1 MNNTRPVETPAG
13 MSLGDI
19 YYIVFRH
26 KWKIIFASLMG
37 FLAAAAIYHFKPPA
51 YQSQAELLI
60 KYVSEPT
67 QLEIGGDNKVL
78 VPDSQGDDIINSEI
92 QILTSLDVAEE
103 AATNF
108 GAANILAKVGGG
120 NSVYRAARLIR
131 SDIEAEPADSRSSI
145 ITVTLKHPDPQ
156 IVQPLLLEVINDYLV
171 KHYEI
176 HSTGGQVDD
185 ALTMEVSTLNVQLNA
200 TEQQIADLKNKANVT
215 SVEDS
220 QKDVAA
226 QISKIRDE
234 ILDAQVELSG
244 SEAAMKQT
252 SGNQSLEQV
261 ATNNVQPVIPSIE
274 VDAYA
279 RITASLDAFR
289 KKESDYLVQGF
300 THSNSLVQ
308 AVDEQIADAEKS
320 KSDLEK
326 KYPRIGN
333 ASAISTASTG
343 SMTESASDPN
353 LQMANVAALQAKI
366 KSWSDQLVQL
376 QMQATNLN
384 NLAPTMA
391 QLEQTESIEKAN
403 YQNLS
408 IKLEDNH
415 IDESLDTGKTPNIRW
430 VQRPS
435 PPGRDWK
442 KTYKAMA
449 TVAFGGFFAGL
460 AWAFVIEM
468 FLDRSVRRPVEV
480 KTKLKL
486 PFFLSIPDVRR
497 NGHAKLSGNSERR
510 LLQLKNGEGSDAGNQ
525 SGVSSVSGKGA
536 LQVASLER
544 NRSLQPFYE
553 ALRDRLIVYFEVK
566 NLTHKPKLVAVTAA
580 HQGAGVSTVAAG
592 LAASLSA
599 TGDGNVLL
607 VDMNLENGAAQ
618 RFYKGKAI
626 CGLDTALKRETR
638 EEAMVHENLYVV
650 NGNAESGLPNA
661 LPKRFSLLIP
671 SLKAMDYDY
680 IIFDL
685 PPVSPTS
692 ITSRLAK
699 FMDMT
704 LLVLESE
711 KTNLEVVQ
719 QANTWLAESGAT
731 VGVVLNKTHQYV
743 PSRLNQE
750 FLSDR

>member
-1 MNNTRPVETPAG
+1 MNNTRPVEAPAG
-13 MSLGDI
+13 ISLGDV

-26 KWKIIFASLMG
+26 KWKIILTFLMG
-37 FLAAAAIYHFKPPA
+37 LLAAAGIYHFKPPP

-60 KYVSEPT
+60 KYVSEPM
-67 QLEIGGDNKVL
+67 QMALEGDSQKVL
-78 VPDSQGDDIINSEI
+78 VPDSQGVDIINSEI

-103 AATNF
+103 AATNI
-108 GAANILAKVGGG
+108 GAANILAKAGGG
-120 NSVYRAARLIR
+120 DNVNKAASLICANLQ
-131 SDIEAEPADSRSSI
+131 AEPADNHSSVI
-145 ITVTLKHPDPQ
+145 MVTFKHPDPQ
-156 IVQPLLLEVINDYLV
+156 IVRPVLQEVINDYFQ

-176 HSTGGQVDD
+176 HSAGGQFDD
-185 ALTMEVSTLNVQLNA
+185 ALTMEQSTLNVQLNA
-200 TEQQIADLKNKANVT
+200 TEQQIADLKNKANIT
-215 SVEDS
+215 SIEDS
-220 QKDVAA
+220 QKDVAG

-234 ILDAQVELSG
+234 ILDAQADLSG
-244 SEAAMKQT
+244 EEAAMKQVG
-252 SGNQSLEQV
+252 GNQTFEEV
-261 ATNNVQPVIPSIE
+261 ATNVQPAVPPIE
-274 VDAYA
+274 NDAYT
-279 RITASLDAFR
+279 RICANLEAFR
-289 KKESDYLVQGF
+289 TKENDYLVQGF

-308 AVDEQIADAEKS
+308 TVDEQIADAEKD
-320 KSDLEK
+320 KDDLEK
-326 KYPRIGN
+326 KYPQIGSATV
-333 ASAISTASTG
+333 ASTTSASSTANST
-343 SMTESASDPN
+343 TDPKI
-353 LQMANVAALQAKI
+353 QMERIAALQAKV
-366 KSWSDQLVQL
+366 KAWNGQLLQL
-376 QMQATNLN
+376 QTQATNLN
-384 NLAPTMA
+384 NLAPTIA

-408 IKLEDNH
+408 VSLEEHH
-415 IDESLDTGKTPNIRW
+415 IDESLDTGKSPNIKW
-430 VQRPS
+430 VQTPS

-442 KTYKAMA
+442 KTHKEMAM
-449 TVAFGGFFAGL
+449 VAFGGIFAGL

-468 FLDRSVRRPVEV
+468 FLDRSIRRPVEV

-497 NGHAKLSGNSERR
+497 NGHASLARTAKRQ
-510 LLQLKNGEGSDAGNQ
+510 LLQLKSGEAADVGDQN
-525 SGVSSVSGKGA
+525 GVSVVNGNGA
-536 LQVASLER
+536 LRVLSLEQ

-553 ALRDRLIVYFEVK
+553 VLRDRLIVYFEVK

-580 HQGAGVSTVAAG
+580 HRGAGVSTVAAG

-607 VDMNLENGAAQ
+607 VDMNLENGDAQ

-626 CGLDTALKRETR
+626 CGLDTILKHETR
-638 EEAMVHENLYVV
+638 GEAMVRENLYVV
-650 NGNAESGLPNA
+650 NGNADSGLPHA
-661 LPKRFSLLIP
+661 LPKRFSVLIP

-680 IIFDL
+680 IIFDF

-692 ITSRLAK
+692 VTSRLAK

-743 PSRLNQE
+743 PQRLNQE

>member
-13 MSLGDI
+13 ISLGDV

-26 KWKIIFASLMG
+26 KWKIIFTFLMG
-37 FLAAAAIYHFKPPA
+37 LLAAAGIYHFKPPP

-67 QLEIGGDNKVL
+67 QMALEGDNQKVL
-78 VPDSQGDDIINSEI
+78 VPDSQGEDIINSEI

-103 AATNF
+103 AATNI
-108 GAANILAKVGGG
+108 GAANILAKAGGG
-120 NSVYRAARLIR
+120 NNVYQAARLIR
-131 SDIEAEPADSRSSI
+131 ANLDAEPADSRSSI
-145 ITVTLKHPDPQ
+145 ILVTFKHPDPQ
-156 IVQPLLLEVINDYLV
+156 IVQPMLQEVINDYFQ

-176 HSTGGQVDD
+176 HSAGGQFDD
-185 ALTMEVSTLNVQLNA
+185 ALTMEQSTLSVQLND
-200 TEQQIADLKNKANVT
+200 TEQQIADLKNKANIT
-215 SVEDS
+215 SIEDS
-220 QKDVAA
+220 QRDVAG
-226 QISKIRDE
+226 QVSKIRDE
-234 ILDAQVELSG
+234 ILDAQAELSG
-244 SEAAMKQT
+244 DEAAMKQVG
-252 SGNQSLEQV
+252 GNQTLEEV
-261 ATNNVQPVIPSIE
+261 ATNVQPAVPPIE
-274 VDAYA
+274 KDAYT
-279 RITASLDAFR
+279 RICANLDAFR
-289 KKESDYLVQGF
+289 TKENDYLVQGF

-308 AVDEQIADAEKS
+308 TVDEQIADAEKN

-326 KYPRIGN
+326 KYPQIG
-333 ASAISTASTG
+333 SATVVSTT
-343 SMTESASDPN
+343 SASSMADSATDPKI
-353 LQMANVAALQAKI
+353 QMERIAALQAKV
-366 KSWSDQLVQL
+366 KAWNGQLLQL
-376 QMQATNLN
+376 QTQATNLN
-384 NLAPTMA
+384 NLAPTIA

-408 IKLEDNH
+408 VSLEEHH
-415 IDESLDTGKTPNIRW
+415 IDESLDTGKSPNIKW
-430 VQRPS
+430 VQTPS

-442 KTYKAMA
+442 KTHKEMAM
-449 TVAFGGFFAGL
+449 VAFGGFFAGL

-497 NGHAKLSGNSERR
+497 NGHARLAGNAERR
-510 LLQLKNGEGSDAGNQ
+510 LLQLKSGEDAGVGDQ
-525 SGVSSVSGKGA
+525 GGVSSANGNGT
-536 LQVASLER
+536 LQVVSLEQ
-544 NRSLQPFYE
+544 NRVLQPFYE

-580 HQGAGVSTVAAG
+580 HRGAGVSATAAG

-618 RFYKGKAI
+618 RFYKGKAV

-650 NGNAESGLPNA
+650 NGNAENGLPNA
-661 LPKRFSLLIP
+661 LPKRFSVLIP

-719 QANTWLAESGAT
+719 QANAWLAESGAT